1 MQLPVQG
8 KFDESPG
15 WALRPAWGQQYGRSS
30 TGGGRPEWGQQYGRS
45 QTAASLRLAWGQQY
59 GRSQTAA
66 ALRPD
71 SPWSRQNRNSQWG
84 RQRMP
89 EVRRYLR
96 GLGGAIPAIMS
107 EPDYAQAASDPQYYF
122 QVLFPRYS
130 NQYWQQS
137 KDFADAVI
145 ADLQSRGYELRNL
158 TLACGSPDCFPA
170 MYSFVMA
177 KDGRSMD
184 ASAGNPIR
192 FNSPREEADF
202 LDAAFGGSS
211 SSPYWSGGPAST
223 SDTDIGALIAN
234 TTITSVVAGDP
245 ISPQSCG
252 ALVVTASGPLKV
264 IGGMLRGAMIGF
276 RFTHLESGTSYPA
289 NGEISWGGN
298 LASSQSSINPPSF
311 ATESFILTP
320 LTNPGNYKVEVYAGY
335 PPQVPGQLK
344 GTYYLSV
351 PQSKCITSYYP
362 SSNQTANTASAT
374 ANTAATTTT
383 YRRDVQLLAPDGYR
397 AGGRFTLKVWGPP
410 NQTVEIAA
418 WQNSLSHGRTAY
430 GTTDSSGYFEI
441 SGVWAPEHAGRWQE
455 DIYVGG
461 EIVGRLSFEITAPQQ
476 TQPPADTVVILPP
489 ANQPPQ
495 PGSGSSVEIPS
506 DGTGNGNGDAAPS
519 RQAGFSISPTVLLV
533 GAAALL
539 FLLGG
544 KK

>member
-8 KFDESPG
+8 KFEEAPG
-15 WALRPAWGQQYGRSS
+15 WALRPAWGQQYGRSD
-30 TGGGRPEWGQQYGRS
+30 GGRPEWGQK
-45 QTAASLRLAWGQQY
+45 Y

-71 SPWSRQNRNSQWG
+71 SPWSRQNRSPQWG

-96 GLGGAIPAIMS
+96 GLGGAIPSMMS
-107 EPDYAQAASDPQYYF
+107 EPDYAQAASDANYYF
-122 QVLFPRYS
+122 NVFFPRYS

-158 TLACGSPDCFPA
+158 TLACASSDCFPA
-170 MYSFVMA
+170 MYGFVMV
-177 KDGRSMD
+177 KDGRSME

-211 SSPYWSGGPAST
+211 SSPYWIGGPMSV
-223 SDTDIGALIAN
+223 SEGDIGTLIAN
-234 TTITSVVAGDP
+234 TTVTSVVAGDP
-245 ISPQSCG
+245 VSPQSCG
-252 ALVVTASGPLKV
+252 ALIVTASGPLKV
-264 IGGMLRGAMIGF
+264 IGGMLRGAAIGI
-276 RFTHLESGTSYPA
+276 RLTHLESGTSYPA
-289 NGEISWGGN
+289 NGDIFWGGT
-298 LASSQSSINPPSF
+298 LADRQNSLNPPSY
-311 ATESFILTP
+311 ATDSFLLTP
-320 LTNPGNYKVEVYAGY
+320 LTNPGNYKVEVYLGY
-335 PPQVPGQLK
+335 PPHVAGQLK
-344 GTYYLSV
+344 GTYYLNV
-351 PQSKCITSYYP
+351 PQSKCTSSYYP
-362 SSNQTANTASAT
+362 SSNQTANTATTTQA
-374 ANTAATTTT
+374 ANTATTTT

-397 AGGRFTLKVWGPP
+397 AGGRFTLKVWGAP
-410 NQTVEIAA
+410 NQAVEIAA

-461 EIVGRLSFEITAPQQ
+461 ERVGRLDFEIAAPQQ
-476 TQPPADTVVILPP
+476 TKPAADTVVILPP

-495 PGSGSSVEIPS
+495 PGSGASVETPS
-506 DGTGNGNGDAAPS
+506 DGTGSGSGDVEPS
-519 RQAGFSISPTVLLV
+519 RQAGFPISTTVLLV
-533 GAAALL
+533 GAAALV